1 MPFVGLTCRPPGIG
15 EGLSSN
21 IDRVPKNVTKG
32 EVPSVVKPAA
42 YLSLKDPVCGMSGN
56 NPLAAYSRARRH
68 SGLFL

>member
-42 YLSLKDPVCGMSGN
+42 YLSLKDPVCGMSVTIRSPHMAVHQGT
-56 NPLAAYSRARRH
+56 PV
-68 SGLFL
+68 